1 MLRISNL
8 IKSSVLDAKERSLD
22 GSIAI
27 WNMTNRC
34 NLSCMHCYSKAT
46 LQSEDALSFSDIAS
60 TLEQMR
66 DAGVKFLIISGG
78 EPLTRGDIFDI
89 ANVCRELGIVTSL
102 STNGL
107 HIRSSNVQKIAD
119 SFDYIGIS
127 IDGSEKTH
135 DRFRALEGSY
145 AMSISALRLLL
156 GHTQRVG
163 IRFTITK
170 ETKEDL
176 PFVFELAE
184 GLNIPKIYISHLVYS
199 GRGLDNLAMDLS
211 QEERYEAVSFILDKA
226 FEYFKNDRGIEI
238 VTGNMEPDAVFLAMR
253 FLQEYGEHYPKL
265 AKRLESWGG
274 NSAARKLFNI
284 DSRGNVKPDPFS
296 HIVLGNIKE
305 KPFGEIWNS
314 ADNETLSFLRKH
326 PRELEGACGECEY
339 ILVCNGGSR
348 ARAYVVHGDLKAED
362 PSCYLEEIISRGTI

>member
-253 FLQEYGEHYPKL
+253 FCKSTGSTIRSSQKDL
-265 AKRLESWGG
+265 
-274 NSAARKLFNI
+274 N
-284 DSRGNVKPDPFS
+284 RGAGILPP
-296 HIVLGNIKE
+296 G
-305 KPFGEIWNS
+305 
-314 ADNETLSFLRKH
+314 SFL
-326 PRELEGACGECEY
+326 
-339 ILVCNGGSR
+339 
-348 ARAYVVHGDLKAED
+348 
-362 PSCYLEEIISRGTI
+362 T